1 MRPFISS
8 LIFISLFI
16 ILFNACQPGALTKK
30 REPGQVDSSLYFQQV
45 EVKDAF
51 MDTVFSPAGQ
61 AATLSQKVIP
71 PSLPEPESPRFK
83 EIEGF
88 RVQIF
93 AGLDS
98 INAVLTA
105 KQSRNVTVDSV
116 YLFREKGLYKIQL
129 GDYQFRYQ
137 ADSVNMSL
145 RKNGFPGS
153 WVVKRSVLIP
163 ISPAEMMTPAA
174 PVLSTIQPDNII
186 NETTAGKFKI
196 QVVATATIERA
207 QSLVKDLSSKYQY
220 PVFFEKAGTMYKVF
234 IGPFSIETEARQIL
248 ESVRKSGYPDAWL
261 VY

>member
-1 MRPFISS
+1 MR
-8 LIFISLFI
+8 IFILLLICTCLFI
-16 ILFNACQPGALTKK
+16 FFFNACQPGALTRKSGQ
-30 REPGQVDSSLYFQQV
+30 GQVDSSLYFQQV

-51 MDTVFSPAGQ
+51 MDSLVSSAGQ
-61 AATLSQKVIP
+61 AATLSKKINP
-71 PSLPEPESPRFK
+71 PPVPEPEPPKFK

-98 INAVLTA
+98 LNAVLTA
-105 KQSRNVTVDSV
+105 KQSRNVTIDSV

-129 GDYQFRYQ
+129 GDYQYRYQ
-137 ADSVNMSL
+137 ADSANQSL
-145 RKNGFPGS
+145 RKNGFSGA
-153 WVVKRSVLIP
+153 WVVKRMVQIP
-163 ISPAEMMTPAA
+163 VSPEEPAPA
-174 PVLSTIQPDNII
+174 VPVIPAIQPDGALPQI
-186 NETTAGKFKI
+186 AAVKFKI

-207 QSLVKDLSSKYQY
+207 QTLVKDLGSKYQY

-234 IGPFSIETEARQIL
+234 IGPFSIETEARQAL